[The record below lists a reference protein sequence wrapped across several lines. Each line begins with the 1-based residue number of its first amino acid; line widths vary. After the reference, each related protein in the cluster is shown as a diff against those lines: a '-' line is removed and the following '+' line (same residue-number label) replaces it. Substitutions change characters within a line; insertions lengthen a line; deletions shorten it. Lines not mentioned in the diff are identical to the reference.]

1 MDTNAILKRADELF
15 DDDRAQEAGAYLE
28 KMAEQAVSE
37 DRYGTAMSL
46 FNELTGYYR
55 NTGNLDAAWRCVDE
69 IVRLID
75 LLDLW
80 GTADA
85 ATAMLN
91 IATVYKAAGDPAA
104 ALAIYKKCEP
114 VFISENVGDRR
125 LAGLYNNICA
135 TALETG
141 RRDDAL
147 YYAEKAWRIAER
159 VHMDGEGLEIVR
171 KNYNAAK
178 QAAVNV

>member
-15 DDDRAQEAGAYLE
+15 DDDRAPEAGAYLE
-28 KMAEQAVSE
+28 KMAEQAISE
-37 DRYGTAMSL
+37 ERYGTAMSL

-69 IVRLID
+69 IVRLLD

-91 IATVYKAAGDPAA
+91 IASVYKAAGDPAA

-114 VFISENVGDRR
+114 VFMSENVGDRR
-125 LAGLYNNICA
+125 FLSARPCNIKMHHAELHRKYNKKGNHHIQQCGCRPLS
-135 TALETG
+135 TL
-141 RRDDAL
+141 
-147 YYAEKAWRIAER
+147 
-159 VHMDGEGLEIVR
+159 
-171 KNYNAAK
+171 
-178 QAAVNV
+178 

>member
-37 DRYGTAMSL
+37 ERYGTAMSL

-85 ATAMLN
+85 AYTRPPGTQPPRSRYTKSASRCSSPKMS
-91 IATVYKAAGDPAA
+91 ATGVWQGYTTTSA
-104 ALAIYKKCEP
+104 
-114 VFISENVGDRR
+114 
-125 LAGLYNNICA
+125 
-135 TALETG
+135 
-141 RRDDAL
+141 
-147 YYAEKAWRIAER
+147 
-159 VHMDGEGLEIVR
+159 
-171 KNYNAAK
+171 
-178 QAAVNV
+178 